1 MTTKIDDLTIGEARE
16 LASMFSNKAPNLTQ
30 SHSWKIG
37 AYYAIRT
44 VTMAYTGKLISVTD
58 TDIVLDEAAWIADTG
73 RFAQFVE
80 SPAQTANEVEPF
92 PRPVIVFRGGL
103 IDAVEVPDVPRS
115 QR

>member
-1 MTTKIDDLTIGEARE
+1 MKTKIDDLTIGEARE
-16 LASMFSNKAPNLTQ
+16 LAALFSNDTPNLTQ
-30 SHSWKIG
+30 THSWKIG

-58 TDIVLDEAAWIADTG
+58 TDLVLDEAAWIADTG

-80 SPAQTANEVEPF
+80 NPAKNVSEVEPF

-103 IDAVEVPDVPRS
+103 IDAVEVPDVPRV
-115 QR
+115 QK